1 MGNIKP
7 CVDEKNVGLPLTWL
21 CNTPHNFRV
30 NIYYIYLY
38 TQKDLMKF
46 GLQNV
51 KLLAKYY
58 DQNVC
63 KRNVAMMPLTKLTI
77 SQSIRNIM

>member
-1 MGNIKP
+1 MGTTKP
-7 CVDEKNVGLPLTWL
+7 YVDEKNVRLPLTWL

-30 NIYYIYLY
+30 NIYYIYLS
-38 TQKDLMKF
+38 TQKDLMKS

-58 DQNVC
+58 DQDIC
-63 KRNVAMMPLTKLTI
+63 KRNVAMMPLARLTI
-77 SQSIRNIM
+77 SLSIRNVM